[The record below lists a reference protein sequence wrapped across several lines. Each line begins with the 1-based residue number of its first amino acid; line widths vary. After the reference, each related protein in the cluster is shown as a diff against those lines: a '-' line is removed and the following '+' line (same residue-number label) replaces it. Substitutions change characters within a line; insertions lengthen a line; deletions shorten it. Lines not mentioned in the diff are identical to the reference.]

1 MSEDLE
7 GLERVN
13 VMKVV
18 SYDVSEVIEELK
30 RTWGAEV
37 ITLDDV
43 MTRIEEWAERE
54 FGCDSCGH
62 KHRVGDLIFQDQDGE
77 DL

>member
-13 VMKVV
+13 VMRVV
-18 SYDVSEVIEELK
+18 SYDVEHVLEELK
-30 RTWGAEV
+30 RTTTEV
-37 ITLDDV
+37 VTLDDV
-43 MTRIEEWAERE
+43 MTLIEDWAERE

-62 KHRVGDLIFQDQDGE
+62 KQRVGDLIFQDQDGE

>member
-13 VMKVV
+13 VMRVV
-18 SYDVSEVIEELK
+18 SYEVEHVIEELK
-30 RTWGAEV
+30 RTRAEV
-37 ITLDDV
+37 VTLDDV
-43 MTRIEEWAERE
+43 MTLIEDWAERE

-62 KHRVGDLIFQDQDGE
+62 KQRVGELIFQDQDGE

>member
-13 VMKVV
+13 VMRVV
-18 SYDVSEVIEELK
+18 SYDVEHVLEELK
-30 RTWGAEV
+30 RTHAEV
-37 ITLDDV
+37 VTLDDV
-43 MTRIEEWAERE
+43 MTLIEDWAERE

-62 KHRVGDLIFQDQDGE
+62 KQRVGDLIFQDQDGE

>member
-30 RTWGAEV
+30 RTTTEV

-43 MTRIEEWAERE
+43 MTLIEDWAERE

>member
-13 VMKVV
+13 VMKVASYEV
-18 SYDVSEVIEELK
+18 SHVIEELK
-30 RTWGAEV
+30 RTRAEV
-37 ITLDDV
+37 VTLDDV
-43 MTRIEEWAERE
+43 MTLIEDWAERE

-62 KHRVGDLIFQDQDGE
+62 KQRVGELIFQDQDGE

>member
-13 VMKVV
+13 VMRVV
-18 SYDVSEVIEELK
+18 SYDVEHVLEELK
-30 RTWGAEV
+30 RTTTEV

-43 MTRIEEWAERE
+43 MTLIEDWAERE

-62 KHRVGDLIFQDQDGE
+62 KQRVGDLIFQDQDGE

>member
-13 VMKVV
+13 VMRVV
-18 SYDVSEVIEELK
+18 SYDVEHVLEELK
-30 RTWGAEV
+30 RTTDIEV
-37 ITLDDV
+37 PNLDDV
-43 MTRIEEWAERE
+43 MTRIEDWAERE

-62 KHRVGDLIFQDQDGE
+62 KQRVGELIFQDQDGE

>member
-1 MSEDLE
+1 MSEDLD

-37 ITLDDV
+37 VTLDDV

-62 KHRVGDLIFQDQDGE
+62 KQRVGELIFQDQDGE

>member
-18 SYDVSEVIEELK
+18 SYEVSHVIEELK
-30 RTWGAEV
+30 HTRAEV
-37 ITLDDV
+37 VTLDDV
-43 MTRIEEWAERE
+43 MTLIEDWAERE

-62 KHRVGDLIFQDQDGE
+62 KQRVGELIFQDQDGE

>member
-18 SYDVSEVIEELK
+18 SYDVEHVLEELK
-30 RTWGAEV
+30 RTTTEV

-43 MTRIEEWAERE
+43 MTLIEDWAERE

-62 KHRVGDLIFQDQDGE
+62 KQRVGDLIFQDQDGE

>member
-18 SYDVSEVIEELK
+18 SYEVSHVIEELK
-30 RTWGAEV
+30 RTRAEV
-37 ITLDDV
+37 VTLDDV
-43 MTRIEEWAERE
+43 MTLIEDWAERE

-62 KHRVGDLIFQDQDGE
+62 KQRVGELIFQDQDGE